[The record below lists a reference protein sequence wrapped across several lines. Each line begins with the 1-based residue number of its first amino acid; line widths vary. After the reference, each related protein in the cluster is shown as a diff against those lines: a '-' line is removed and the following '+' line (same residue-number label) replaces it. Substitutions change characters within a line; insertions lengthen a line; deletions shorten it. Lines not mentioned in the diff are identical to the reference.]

1 MMKRA
6 GRRHDDSGAKKE
18 GLCAILCPACPQ
30 PGINLPVN
38 WENAPDDTAWLYTLF
53 LTLDAN
59 FRMSRKKVSNEE
71 HDPCLTQNWGYFVD
85 NSDYQDHLK
94 TYGGQRQAPS
104 TCVSHNAVNSADTKD
119 ARGLLI
125 TGIGTVD
132 CARHDMKR
140 SEQLLV
146 TSTDPSQIWRYVN
159 MDYLFYSGLK
169 STSIRRMVIS
179 YDIACQWSIN
189 FETRMQTCFPRTW
202 LVNNTTTTDVILRFL
217 IPKFHL
223 PAHAEKCHQD
233 FSFNYMP
240 KVGRTDGEAPERGWS
255 RMIDLSNSTREMGP
269 GSRQDTIEDNM
280 NDSNWKKVT
289 AMGVIFSRKLK
300 ATYHENNIQY
310 QAWKQLSDV
319 LDPQQVSVWSDEVQ
333 AWKADATQPN
343 PFWPRLNEP
352 TQAEV
357 RLKLAQKDMQDILKN
372 GSMINP
378 VNCHI
383 SPSAMINMG
392 LELEDARCKLQSEIQ
407 SLGPHATPLQQ
418 AQSQEKLNILYRKLI
433 SWFEIQA
440 IYIPAVAT
448 LRAQPS
454 PTERFDIPDISI
466 TNMELWLPSSIGYR
480 VHCDQRLGEYEW
492 LLQEAQARDSL
503 KGLRQNLRLRDFL
516 QKRKKDWA
524 RGVCQNT
531 RSQALINQANTK
543 IAASAAKYCV
553 ARIALGQLAP
563 ILNKGFLWTSE
574 LHELKETDIEGLP
587 VEGWGEGRRTLSW
600 IWMTVG
606 ITDES
611 SPPQLIDAQM
621 LTGFNFPALRVQWCH
636 ARAHHLRWSEE
647 ISLLK
652 EEMRRVLAYCSWYG
666 QWWLDQAN
674 RYQVEKHDPLSEG
687 LSAYALHQANIRI
700 AMKEHFTQLWL
711 ETPSQAT
718 AMPSTVQSST
728 WKQKAE
734 SSLPDTCCVASE
746 GVTTSCESG
755 RFRNE
760 EEKLEE
766 MTRQRKLYQGRV
778 TGVGELQG

>member
-1 MMKRA
+1 LQNPTTAATFRTLHHFQLLNFEAKCSAYEYFQTLVRETDNTGLIQVKDRYKEFLRMTHEWRHLKMMKRA

-18 GLCAILCPACPQ
+18 GSCAILCPACPQ

-53 LTLDAN
+53 LALDAN

-71 HDPCLTQNWGYFVD
+71 CDPCLTQNRGYFVD

-104 TCVSHNAVNSADTKD
+104 TCVSHDAVNSADTKD

-140 SEQLLV
+140 PNSVGDLQKGE
-146 TSTDPSQIWRYVN
+146 RYVN

-169 STSIRRMVIS
+169 STLIRRMVIS

-223 PAHAEKCHQD
+223 PAHVEKCHQD

-255 RMIDLSNSTREMGP
+255 RINDLSNSTREMGP

-300 ATYHENNIQY
+300 AAYHENNIQY

-333 AWKADATQPN
+333 AWEADATQPN
-343 PFWPRLNEP
+343 PFRPRLNEP

-357 RLKLAQKDMQDILKN
+357 HLKLAQKDMQDILKN

-392 LELEDARCKLQSEIQ
+392 LELEDARC
-407 SLGPHATPLQQ
+407 Q

-466 TNMELWLPSSIGYR
+466 TNMELWLPSSIGYK

-492 LLQEAQARDSL
+492 LLREAQARDSL
-503 KGLRQNLRLRDFL
+503 EGLRQNLRLRDFL

-524 RGVCQNT
+524 CGVRQNT

-543 IAASAAKYCV
+543 IAASAAKYRV

-574 LHELKETDIEGLP
+574 LRELKETNIEGLP
-587 VEGWGEGRRTLSW
+587 AEGWGEGRRTLSW

-611 SPPQLIDAQM
+611 SPPQLID
-621 LTGFNFPALRVQWCH
+621 VQWCR
-636 ARAHHLRWSEE
+636 ARARHLRWSEE

-674 RYQVEKHDPLSEG
+674 RYQVEKRDPLSEG
-687 LSAYALHQANIRI
+687 LSAYALRQANIRI

-711 ETPSQAT
+711 ETPSQVHT
-718 AMPSTVQSST
+718 QEDGLS
-728 WKQKAE
+728 
-734 SSLPDTCCVASE
+734 DHI
-746 GVTTSCESG
+746 
-755 RFRNE
+755 
-760 EEKLEE
+760 
-766 MTRQRKLYQGRV
+766 
-778 TGVGELQG
+778 